1 MREPSEMEESKSYKI
16 SIDKSSNLHN
26 NDNNDNNINETND
39 ARSHKRSERSKLVNS
54 RTIYPTDNSTLYTG
68 NKMSHEQI
76 EMTAFDSTPD
86 SGMYDYRMSLEKLKD
101 ELSKFGLTANQSKVY
116 IYLGKYGSKTAPEAC
131 RALKIPRTETYHLL
145 TTLQNKGIVSATF
158 QHPIRFSALPLD
170 KAVWVLVNAE
180 KERVKT
186 LEKQEK
192 NIVELWNGIPDFQTG
207 PVETKEDKFQML
219 QGVNQINSKIHE
231 MITKPSEEILILGSE
246 KDFLRFYH
254 SDFLE
259 PLNDS
264 KSEVKI
270 LTSCSEKTYYI
281 FDEADKT
288 DIKLMPPDIKEDICF
303 IIRDNELIFFMKNA
317 SQPSQQ
323 SMAMWTDS
331 KAMVQSMR
339 LLFNSTWSN
348 SKGIFI

>member
-1 MREPSEMEESKSYKI
+1 MEQSKSDI
-16 SIDKSSNLHN
+16 NSSKELGNPQE
-26 NDNNDNNINETND
+26 IGTTIEETNST
-39 ARSHKRSERSKLVNS
+39 RSQKRSDRSKLVNS
-54 RTIYPTDNSTLYTG
+54 RTIYPTNNSTKYTG
-68 NKMSHEQI
+68 NKMNQEHEQV

-180 KERVKT
+180 KERVKS

-192 NIVELWNGIPDFQTG
+192 DIVELWNGIPDFNTG
-207 PVETKEDKFQML
+207 PIETKEEKFQML
-219 QGVNQINSKIHE
+219 QGANQINSKIQD
-231 MITKPSEEILILGSE
+231 MITKSAEEILVLGSE

-254 SDFLE
+254 SDFLT
-259 PLNDS
+259 PLNDA
-264 KSEVKI
+264 KSDVKI
-270 LTSCSEKTYYI
+270 LTSCSEKTLYI
-281 FDEADKT
+281 FEEADKT
-288 DIKLMPPDIKEDICF
+288 DIKLMPADIKEDICF
-303 IIRDNELIFFMKNA
+303 IIRDDELIFFMKNA
-317 SQPSQQ
+317 SQPAQNA
-323 SMAMWTDS
+323 MAMWTNS
-331 KAMVQSMR
+331 MAMVQSMR
-339 LLFNSTWSN
+339 LLFNSVWSK
-348 SKGIFI
+348 SKGICL